1 MYRLTSLLTV
11 LLLACLAGLVR
22 GSEVTITGDA
32 TLDNRIHTIE
42 GSPPTLKS
50 KPQPPPTK
58 SSDVL
63 STASPLSI
71 PGGSSSPGDS
81 KTRQSSESTLKHTDT
96 VPRVGDVTQQRID
109 QNRNQHDLTEQPRTV
124 SETYSATQTYK
135 LSSSSSSAI
144 TLSTP
149 VSGEILEPEIVAT
162 TKSPAE
168 SASRTLEFT
177 LTNLVIT
184 VTVVVVVVV
193 VCGYANFLYWKKR
206 RRQLDFN
213 ISYVSRP

>member
-1 MYRLTSLLTV
+1 MYRSTSLLTA

-22 GSEVTITGDA
+22 GSEVTTSDDA

-58 SSDVL
+58 SSNVL
-63 STASPLSI
+63 STQSPLSI
-71 PGGSSSPGDS
+71 PGASSSPGDS
-81 KTRQSSESTLKHTDT
+81 KTRQSGESTLKHTDT
-96 VPRVGDVTQQRID
+96 VPRVGDVTQQRVD
-109 QNRNQHDLTEQPRTV
+109 QGQDHHDFTEQSRTV

-149 VSGEILEPEIVAT
+149 VSVEIPELDIVAT
-162 TKSPAE
+162 TKAPAE
-168 SASRTLEFT
+168 SASRTLQFT

-193 VCGYANFLYWKKR
+193 VCGYANFLYWRKR